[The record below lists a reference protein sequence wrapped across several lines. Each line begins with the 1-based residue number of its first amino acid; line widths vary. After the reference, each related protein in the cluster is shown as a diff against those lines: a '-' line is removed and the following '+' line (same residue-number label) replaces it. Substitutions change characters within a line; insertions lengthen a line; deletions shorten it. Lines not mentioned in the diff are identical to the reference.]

1 MADMHKNRRT
11 RRWITTMSCVIGCG
25 LVACSAKDPCLSDD
39 PRDVVK
45 QYLQMLDAQNEA
57 KALDCLTDEAQNA
70 LAQRA
75 EAFNAVHADG
85 KREPSEMLRAGHVI
99 ASTREYKKFEVQ
111 SEDES
116 RAIVDIVM
124 QDGSKIPVSLRR
136 ESARW
141 AVELDIT
148 RIQTPSEN
156 SATPTGVEQTQT
168 DKE

>member
-1 MADMHKNRRT
+1 MADMHKDRRT

-57 KALDCLTDEAQNA
+57 KALGCLTDEAQNA

-111 SEDES
+111 SEDE
-116 RAIVDIVM
+116 
-124 QDGSKIPVSLRR
+124 
-136 ESARW
+136 
-141 AVELDIT
+141 
-148 RIQTPSEN
+148 
-156 SATPTGVEQTQT
+156 
-168 DKE
+168 